1 MRTIVLVFQVAWR
14 NVVRQRRRALIAL
27 SAVSFGIIALIL
39 AGGFIDWIFWA
50 MRESTIES
58 RLGHVQVTRPGYKL
72 AGHAD
77 PFSYLLP
84 KDALELEILKSLP
97 QVRAI
102 APRLVF
108 GGLISH
114 GDASI
119 SFLGEGVDSEQ
130 EALVSRAL
138 TVVRGRN
145 LAADDDKGV
154 ILGLGLAASLGVK
167 VGDKVVLLTST
178 AAGGINAVEGYVRG
192 VFVTVTKSYDDTA
205 LRVPIAL
212 ARQLLRTEGSHVWVA
227 LLDRTESVDGVSHEL
242 GQRLSGEAFDVT
254 PWHELADFYNKTV
267 ELFSRQVL
275 MVKLIIAVI
284 IVLSIS
290 NTLIMSVLERTGEI
304 GTSMA
309 LGMTRDAV
317 MRQFVVE
324 GLCLGVIGGGVGV
337 SVGVALAHIV
347 STIGIPMPPPPGM
360 TQGYKG
366 EILVSWRLISGA
378 MELALGTTLVA
389 SIYPAWKASRMVI
402 VDALRYNR

>member
-1 MRTIVLVFQVAWR
+1 M
-14 NVVRQRRRALIAL
+14 IAL

>member
-1 MRTIVLVFQVAWR
+1 
-14 NVVRQRRRALIAL
+14 
-27 SAVSFGIIALIL
+27 
-39 AGGFIDWIFWA
+39 
-50 MRESTIES
+50 
-58 RLGHVQVTRPGYKL
+58 
-72 AGHAD
+72 
-77 PFSYLLP
+77 
-84 KDALELEILKSLP
+84 
-97 QVRAI
+97 
-102 APRLVF
+102 
-108 GGLISH
+108 
-114 GDASI
+114 
-119 SFLGEGVDSEQ
+119 
-130 EALVSRAL
+130 
-138 TVVRGRN
+138 
-145 LAADDDKGV
+145 
-154 ILGLGLAASLGVK
+154 
-167 VGDKVVLLTST
+167 
-178 AAGGINAVEGYVRG
+178 
-192 VFVTVTKSYDDTA
+192 
-205 LRVPIAL
+205 
-212 ARQLLRTEGSHVWVA
+212 
-227 LLDRTESVDGVSHEL
+227 
-242 GQRLSGEAFDVT
+242 
-254 PWHELADFYNKTV
+254 
-267 ELFSRQVL
+267 